1 MSLKSILII
10 SLISISF
17 QFFSKDTSVI
27 QLNKDNFEND
37 VMKSDNLW
45 LILFYA
51 PWCGH
56 CKAFHPQFEKL
67 AKSTKG
73 LFKIGAVNC
82 EENRDLAGKYK
93 IDGFPTVLFF
103 GEDKNKTEEY
113 EGDRK
118 AEKIVEWLF
127 DKAKNIINDKL
138 KEKNDAKTD
147 L

>member
-1 MSLKSILII
+1 M
-10 SLISISF
+10 
-17 QFFSKDTSVI
+17 QRGCI

-67 AKSTKG
+67 AKSAKG

-103 GEDKNKTEEY
+103 GEDKTKTEEY

-118 AEKIVEWLF
+118 AEKIVDWLF
-127 DKAKNIINDKL
+127 DKAKNIISDKL
-138 KEKNDAKTD
+138 KEKNEAKTD